1 MVLLRQKLFLVFRL
15 STLIRDKL
23 LVSGLN
29 STNQEPLN
37 YYPNGSFV
45 ISWEKNSL
53 WQLQLTAIND
63 GSLAYRMLEPEAV
76 IAWKGQQFIVKQCVS
91 DYQEGVAT
99 KQVVASHIYSEI
111 QRIRQSE
118 IRAGTLTYTVEDVLA
133 FGLNGNELGFT
144 WQVIGEFPKQQI
156 TDLGNCSGKDILAKI
171 IETWPNA
178 VIFPDNKLIRVYQ
191 QEQFISQDSRRIDY
205 LNNASEVKLSYD
217 STGII
222 NKVRALGKQKE
233 GTDTTEYYFSPF
245 IVENSESIKRYG
257 VHWGDDVSDE
267 RFTDANSMRAYAS
280 SQLAPE
286 PALTIEVT
294 LMTSEEPIPGDI
306 RRLEVR
312 EDGYVTEVE
321 LVAYQ
326 YYPLDLD
333 QVTQITLNN
342 RAKTIL
348 NYRDSIQNNIL
359 KVIRNQKNT
368 IEILQE
374 NIGNLEAQ
382 RKQEADSL
390 QSFKNQYEKTI
401 AELQDQLSKL
411 NGNSSTPHIGKIID
425 VSEWQG
431 VIDWPQVI
439 ADDVSLSIIRVQD
452 GSTHQDL
459 KYMEN
464 IQKCISAGGKYAV
477 YAYFRGA
484 STADAQQEA
493 QDFYNRTQQVVAG
506 KQQPVF
512 YALDIE
518 SVEMNG
524 DVTQMRAGVEAYMNK
539 LNSLGIPDSKIVLY
553 IANHLYDSFN
563 LNVSRPGAI
572 WIPSYGQNDG
582 SIVNSTKPTHPYD
595 LWQYTSKGRVSGITG
610 NVDMNTEPSDKFK
623 AYLN

>member
-1 MVLLRQKLFLVFRL
+1 MLLRQKLFLVFHL

-53 WQLQLTAIND
+53 WQLQFTAIED
-63 GSLAYRMLEPEAV
+63 GSLAYRMLEPEAL
-76 IAWKGQQFIVKQCVS
+76 ITWKGQQFVVKQCVS
-91 DYQEGVAT
+91 DYQEGIST
-99 KQVVASHIYSEI
+99 KQVVATHVYSEI
-111 QRIRQSE
+111 QRIRQEKVRS
-118 IRAGTLTYTVEDVLA
+118 GTLTYSVEDVLE
-133 FGLNGNELGFT
+133 FGLNNNELGFT
-144 WQVIGEFPKQQI
+144 WRVIGEFPKHQI

-171 IETWPNA
+171 TDVWSDA
-178 VIFPDNKLIRVYQ
+178 VIFPDNKLIKIYQ
-191 QEQFISQDSRRIDY
+191 QEKFITNDSRRIDY
-205 LNNASEVKLSYD
+205 LNNASEVKLSFD
-217 STGII
+217 STGIV
-222 NKVRALGKQKE
+222 NKVWAIGKQKE
-233 GTDTTEYYFSPF
+233 GTDNAEYYFQPF
-245 IVENSESIKRYG
+245 IVEDKDSINRYG
-257 VHWGDDVSDE
+257 VYWGEDISDE
-267 RFTDANSMRAYAS
+267 RFTDSDSMRNYAF
-280 SQLAPE
+280 SQLTPD
-286 PALTIEVT
+286 PTLTVEVS
-294 LMTSEEPIPGDI
+294 LMTNEEPIPGDV

-321 LVAYQ
+321 VVAYQ

-333 QVTQITLNN
+333 QMTQITLNN

-348 NYRDSIQNNIL
+348 NYRDNIQTNIL
-359 KVIRNQKNT
+359 KVIRSQRNT
-368 IEILQE
+368 IGALQE

-382 RKQEADSL
+382 HKQEVDSL

-401 AELQDQLSKL
+401 AELRDQLSKL
-411 NGNSSTPHIGKIID
+411 NGNSSTQHIGKIID

-493 QDFYNRTQQVVAG
+493 RDFYNRTQRVVAG

-518 SVEMNG
+518 SVEMG
-524 DVTQMRAGVEAYMNK
+524 GAASQMRAGVEAYMNQ
-539 LNSLGIPDSKIVLY
+539 LNTLGIPDNKIVLY
-553 IANHLYDSFN
+553 IANHLYASFN
-563 LNVSRPGAI
+563 LNVARAGAI
-572 WIPSYGQNDG
+572 WIPSYGRNDG
-582 SIVNSTKPTHPYD
+582 TVANSLRPTHPYD
-595 LWQYTSKGRVSGITG
+595 LWQYSSKGSINGVTG
-610 NVDMNTEPSDKFK
+610 NVDLNTEPSDRFKKF
-623 AYLN
+623 LL

>member
-1 MVLLRQKLFLVFRL
+1 M
-15 STLIRDKL
+15 IRDKL

-53 WQLQLTAIND
+53 WQLQFTAIED
-63 GSLAYRMLEPEAV
+63 GSLAYRMLEPEAL
-76 IAWKGQQFIVKQCVS
+76 ITWKGQQFVVKQCVS
-91 DYQEGVAT
+91 DYQEGIST
-99 KQVVASHIYSEI
+99 KQVVATHVYSEI
-111 QRIRQSE
+111 QRIRQEKVRS
-118 IRAGTLTYTVEDVLA
+118 GTLTYSVEDVLE
-133 FGLNGNELGFT
+133 FGLNNNELGFT
-144 WQVIGEFPKQQI
+144 WRVIGEFPKHQI

-171 IETWPNA
+171 TDVWSDA
-178 VIFPDNKLIRVYQ
+178 VIFPDNKLIKIYQ
-191 QEQFISQDSRRIDY
+191 QEKFITNDSRRIDY
-205 LNNASEVKLSYD
+205 LNNASEVKLSFD
-217 STGII
+217 STGIV
-222 NKVRALGKQKE
+222 NKVWAIGKQKE
-233 GTDTTEYYFSPF
+233 GTDNAEYYFQPF
-245 IVENSESIKRYG
+245 IVEDKDSINRYG
-257 VHWGDDVSDE
+257 VYWGEDISDE
-267 RFTDANSMRAYAS
+267 RFTDSDNMRNYAF
-280 SQLAPE
+280 SQLTPD
-286 PALTIEVT
+286 PTLTVEVS
-294 LMTSEEPIPGDI
+294 LMTNEEPIPGDV

-321 LVAYQ
+321 VVAYQ

-333 QVTQITLNN
+333 QMTQITLNN

-348 NYRDSIQNNIL
+348 NYRDNIQTNIL
-359 KVIRNQKNT
+359 KVIRSQRNT
-368 IEILQE
+368 IGALQE

-382 RKQEADSL
+382 HKQEVDSL

-401 AELQDQLSKL
+401 AELRDQLSKL
-411 NGNSSTPHIGKIID
+411 NGNSSTQHIGKIID

-493 QDFYNRTQQVVAG
+493 RDFYNRTQRVVAG

-518 SVEMNG
+518 SVEMG
-524 DVTQMRAGVEAYMNK
+524 GAASQMRAGVEAYMNQ
-539 LNSLGIPDSKIVLY
+539 LNTLGIPDNKIVLY
-553 IANHLYDSFN
+553 IANHLYASFN
-563 LNVSRPGAI
+563 LNVARAGAI
-572 WIPSYGQNDG
+572 WIPSYGRNDG
-582 SIVNSTKPTHPYD
+582 TVANSLRPTHPYD
-595 LWQYTSKGRVSGITG
+595 LWQYSSKGSINGITG
-610 NVDMNTEPSDKFK
+610 NVDLNTEPSDRFKKF
-623 AYLN
+623 LL

>member
-1 MVLLRQKLFLVFRL
+1 MLLRQKLFLVFRL

-53 WQLQLTAIND
+53 WQLQFTAIED
-63 GSLAYRMLEPEAV
+63 GSLAYRMLEPEAL
-76 IAWKGQQFIVKQCVS
+76 ITWKGQQFVVKQCVS
-91 DYQEGVAT
+91 DYQEGIST
-99 KQVVASHIYSEI
+99 KQVVATHVYSEI
-111 QRIRQSE
+111 QRIRQEKVRS
-118 IRAGTLTYTVEDVLA
+118 GTLTYSVEDVLE
-133 FGLNGNELGFT
+133 FGLNNNELGFT
-144 WQVIGEFPKQQI
+144 WRVIGEFPKHQI

-171 IETWPNA
+171 TDVWSDA
-178 VIFPDNKLIRVYQ
+178 VIFPDNKLIKIYQ
-191 QEQFISQDSRRIDY
+191 QEKFITNDSRRIDY
-205 LNNASEVKLSYD
+205 LNNASEVKLSFD
-217 STGII
+217 STGIV
-222 NKVRALGKQKE
+222 NKVWAIGKQKE
-233 GTDTTEYYFSPF
+233 GTDNAEYYFQPF
-245 IVENSESIKRYG
+245 IVEDKDSINRYG
-257 VHWGDDVSDE
+257 VYWGEDISDE
-267 RFTDANSMRAYAS
+267 RFTDSDNMRNYAF
-280 SQLAPE
+280 SQLTPD
-286 PALTIEVT
+286 PTLTVEVS
-294 LMTSEEPIPGDI
+294 LMTNEEPIPGDV

-321 LVAYQ
+321 VVAYQ

-333 QVTQITLNN
+333 QMTQITLNN

-348 NYRDSIQNNIL
+348 NYRDNIQTNIL
-359 KVIRNQKNT
+359 KVIRSQRNT
-368 IEILQE
+368 IGALQE

-382 RKQEADSL
+382 HKQEVDSL

-411 NGNSSTPHIGKIID
+411 NGNSSTQHIGKIID

-493 QDFYNRTQQVVAG
+493 RDFYNRTQRVVAG

-518 SVEMNG
+518 SVEMG
-524 DVTQMRAGVEAYMNK
+524 GAASQMRAGVEAYMNQ
-539 LNSLGIPDSKIVLY
+539 LNTLGIPDNKIVLY
-553 IANHLYDSFN
+553 IANHLYASFN
-563 LNVSRPGAI
+563 LNVARAGAI
-572 WIPSYGQNDG
+572 WIPSYGRNDG
-582 SIVNSTKPTHPYD
+582 TVANSLRPTHPYD
-595 LWQYTSKGRVSGITG
+595 LWQYSSKGSINGITG
-610 NVDMNTEPSDKFK
+610 NVDLNTEPSDRFKKF
-623 AYLN
+623 LL

>member
-1 MVLLRQKLFLVFRL
+1 MLLRQKLFLVFRL

-53 WQLQLTAIND
+53 WQLQFTAIED
-63 GSLAYRMLEPEAV
+63 GSLAYRMLEPEAL
-76 IAWKGQQFIVKQCVS
+76 ITWKGQQFVVKQCVS
-91 DYQEGVAT
+91 DYQEGIST
-99 KQVVASHIYSEI
+99 KQVVATHVYSEI
-111 QRIRQSE
+111 QRIRQEKVRS
-118 IRAGTLTYTVEDVLA
+118 GTLTYSVEDVLE
-133 FGLNGNELGFT
+133 FGLNNNELGFT
-144 WQVIGEFPKQQI
+144 WRVIGEFPKHQI

-171 IETWPNA
+171 TDVWSDA
-178 VIFPDNKLIRVYQ
+178 VIFPDNKLIKIYQ
-191 QEQFISQDSRRIDY
+191 QEKFITNDSRRIDY
-205 LNNASEVKLSYD
+205 LNNASEVKLSFD
-217 STGII
+217 STGIV
-222 NKVRALGKQKE
+222 NKVWAIGKQKE
-233 GTDTTEYYFSPF
+233 GTDNAEYYFQPF
-245 IVENSESIKRYG
+245 IVEDKDSINRYG
-257 VHWGDDVSDE
+257 VYWGEDISDE
-267 RFTDANSMRAYAS
+267 RFTDSDNMRNYAF
-280 SQLAPE
+280 SQLTPD
-286 PALTIEVT
+286 PTLTVEVS
-294 LMTSEEPIPGDI
+294 LMTNEEPIPGDV

-321 LVAYQ
+321 VVAYQ

-333 QVTQITLNN
+333 QMTQITLNN

-348 NYRDSIQNNIL
+348 NYRDNIQTNIL
-359 KVIRNQKNT
+359 KVIRSQRNT
-368 IEILQE
+368 IGALQE

-382 RKQEADSL
+382 HKQEVDSL

-411 NGNSSTPHIGKIID
+411 NGNSSTQHIGKIID

-484 STADAQQEA
+484 STADTQQEA
-493 QDFYNRTQQVVAG
+493 RDFYNRTQRVVAG

-518 SVEMNG
+518 SVEMG
-524 DVTQMRAGVEAYMNK
+524 GAASQMRAGVEAYMNQ
-539 LNSLGIPDSKIVLY
+539 LNTLGIPDNKIVLY
-553 IANHLYDSFN
+553 IANHLYASFN
-563 LNVSRPGAI
+563 LNVARAGAI
-572 WIPSYGQNDG
+572 WIPSYGRNDG
-582 SIVNSTKPTHPYD
+582 TVANSLRPTHPYD
-595 LWQYTSKGRVSGITG
+595 LWQYSSKGSINGITG
-610 NVDMNTEPSDKFK
+610 NVDLNTEPSDRFKKF
-623 AYLN
+623 LL

>member
-1 MVLLRQKLFLVFRL
+1 M
-15 STLIRDKL
+15 
-23 LVSGLN
+23 N

-53 WQLQLTAIND
+53 WQLQFTAIED
-63 GSLAYRMLEPEAV
+63 GSLAYRMLEPEAL
-76 IAWKGQQFIVKQCVS
+76 ITWKGQQFVVKQCVS
-91 DYQEGVAT
+91 DYQEGIST
-99 KQVVASHIYSEI
+99 KQVVATHVYSEI
-111 QRIRQSE
+111 QRIRQEKVRS
-118 IRAGTLTYTVEDVLA
+118 GTLTYSVEDVLE
-133 FGLNGNELGFT
+133 FGLNNNELGFT
-144 WQVIGEFPKQQI
+144 WRVIGEFPKHQI

-171 IETWPNA
+171 TDVWSDA
-178 VIFPDNKLIRVYQ
+178 VIFPDNKLIKIYQ
-191 QEQFISQDSRRIDY
+191 QEKFITNDSRRIDY
-205 LNNASEVKLSYD
+205 LNNASEVKLSFD
-217 STGII
+217 STGIV
-222 NKVRALGKQKE
+222 NKVWAIGKQKE
-233 GTDTTEYYFSPF
+233 GTDNAEYYFQPF
-245 IVENSESIKRYG
+245 IVEDKDSINRYG
-257 VHWGDDVSDE
+257 VYWGEDISDE
-267 RFTDANSMRAYAS
+267 RFTDSDNMRNYAF
-280 SQLAPE
+280 SQLTPD
-286 PALTIEVT
+286 PTLTVEVS
-294 LMTSEEPIPGDI
+294 LMTNEEPIPGDV

-321 LVAYQ
+321 VVAYQ

-333 QVTQITLNN
+333 QMTQITLNN

-348 NYRDSIQNNIL
+348 NYRDNIQTNIL
-359 KVIRNQKNT
+359 KVIRSQRNT
-368 IEILQE
+368 IGALQE

-382 RKQEADSL
+382 HKQEVDSL

-411 NGNSSTPHIGKIID
+411 NGNSSTQHIGKIID

-493 QDFYNRTQQVVAG
+493 RDFYNRTQRVVAG

-518 SVEMNG
+518 SVEMG
-524 DVTQMRAGVEAYMNK
+524 GAASQMRAGVEAYMNQ
-539 LNSLGIPDSKIVLY
+539 LNTLGIPDNKIVLY
-553 IANHLYDSFN
+553 IANHLYASFN
-563 LNVSRPGAI
+563 LNVARAGAI
-572 WIPSYGQNDG
+572 WIPSYGRNDG
-582 SIVNSTKPTHPYD
+582 TVANSLRPTHPYD
-595 LWQYTSKGRVSGITG
+595 LWQYSSKGSINGITG
-610 NVDMNTEPSDKFK
+610 NVDLNTEPSDRFKKF
-623 AYLN
+623 LL